1 LRSHAAR
8 RQKKCAR
15 RAAARALRI
24 RRRLAARAALA
35 TLPVRRSPA
44 PALAAP
50 EIGIGLT
57 AFGGVFFVLG
67 ILLFFDSALL
77 AMGNVRRAFC
87 TDATRV
93 SHRRLR

>member
-1 LRSHAAR
+1 MRSP
-8 RQKKCAR
+8 
-15 RAAARALRI
+15 
-24 RRRLAARAALA
+24 RRRPRAPHPPQARG
-35 TLPVRRSPA
+35 RRSACDTARPSLTRA
-44 PALAAP
+44 PAAP